1 LMAYGLE
8 SIVKGLVLSVK
19 GLGVRVKGDGLKAS
33 CLIIK
38 LWIKV

>member
-1 LMAYGLE
+1 MAYGLE